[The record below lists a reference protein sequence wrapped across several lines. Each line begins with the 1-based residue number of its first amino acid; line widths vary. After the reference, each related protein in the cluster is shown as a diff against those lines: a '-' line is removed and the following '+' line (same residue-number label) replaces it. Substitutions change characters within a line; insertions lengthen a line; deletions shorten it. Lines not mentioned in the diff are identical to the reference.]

1 MEKDL
6 SNKRKIYQKKDLL
19 EDNTADNPMELFR
32 DWYMEAEIEE
42 PGEANTFTLST
53 VASDLQPA
61 NRIVLLKRFTWEGF
75 IFYSNYNSKK
85 GQDILENNQVCASFF
100 WHNLERQIIIK
111 GTTEKIAENLSDG
124 YFESRPRG
132 SQLGALASDQSKV
145 VESREKL
152 DQILKD
158 LEKQY
163 ENKEIPRPKHWG
175 GYMIRPQ
182 SIEFWQ
188 GRPNRM
194 HDRIRYTLQ
203 EDFDWKKERLAP

>member
-19 EDNTADNPMELFR
+19 EDNTTDNPMELFR

-42 PGEANTFTLST
+42 PGEANAFTLST
-53 VASDLQPA
+53 VASDLQPT

-75 IFYSNYNSKK
+75 IFYSNYKSKK
-85 GQDILENNQVCASFF
+85 GQDIFENNQVCASFF

-111 GTTEKIAENLSDG
+111 GATEKIAENLSDG
-124 YFESRPRG
+124 YFEIRPRG

>member
-19 EDNTADNPMELFR
+19 EVNIADNPMELFR

-42 PGEANTFTLST
+42 PGESNAFTLST
-53 VASDLQPA
+53 VASDLLPT

-85 GQDILENNQVCASFF
+85 GQDILKNNQVCASFF

-111 GTTEKIAENLSDG
+111 GATEKIAENLSDG

>member
-42 PGEANTFTLST
+42 PGEANAFTLST
-53 VASDLQPA
+53 VASDLLPT

-85 GQDILENNQVCASFF
+85 GQDILKNNQVCASFF

-111 GTTEKIAENLSDG
+111 GATEKIAENLSDG

>member
-19 EDNTADNPMELFR
+19 EDNTTDNPMELFR

-42 PGEANTFTLST
+42 PGEANAFTLST
-53 VASDLQPA
+53 VASDLQPT

-75 IFYSNYNSKK
+75 IFYSNYKSKK
-85 GQDILENNQVCASFF
+85 GQDIFENNQVCASFF

-111 GTTEKIAENLSDG
+111 GATEKIAENLSDG